1 MSATNRG
8 SKRSPGDFYV
18 TPAYCVHYLLD
29 NVPLQAGR
37 WLEPGAGTGAIISAS
52 RGDPKT
58 ADVHWTAVEKY
69 VSRIGR
75 LCNICSD
82 RDMVIDA
89 DFLKFDFGARRYHLA
104 VGNPPFSLATQFIDR
119 SLHLAPRAVF
129 LLRLN
134 FLGSKKRR
142 EFFERVGIPDV
153 YVIVPR
159 PSFRHSGSDATEYAW
174 MDFRREWAGRRE
186 GRTQILYPPLPDVPE
201 E

>member
-18 TPAYCVHYLLD
+18 TRAYCVHYLLD
-29 NVPLQAGR
+29 NVELPSGR
-37 WLEPGAGTGAIISAS
+37 WLEPGAGDGAIIKAARQHHSTVNV
-52 RGDPKT
+52 R
-58 ADVHWTAVEKY
+58 WTAVEKY
-69 VSRIGR
+69 TRR
-75 LCNICSD
+75 LERELEPSD
-82 RDMVIDA
+82 ILVRG
-89 DFLKFDFGARRYHLA
+89 DFLTFDFGSLRWHVAL
-104 VGNPPFSLATQFIDR
+104 GNPPFSLATQFIDR
-119 SLHLAPRAVF
+119 SLQLAPRVLF

-159 PSFRHSGSDATEYAW
+159 PSFRRSGSDATEYAW
-174 MDFRREWAGRRE
+174 MDFRSEWAGRRE